1 MITDPSERGIER
13 RICAAL
19 TGSPRDAALAQQG
32 PNGKAAVP
40 SGGEGWVCAHP
51 GDYDRNYTVDLAQ
64 LIAFLAE
71 TQPDA
76 YKALQLKA
84 DSPVRRKF
92 LARLQSEVGK
102 RGVMTCYAR
111 GLITVRIT
119 LSSSTARPLPATPSP
134 LNATPRTDSR
144 SPANSAIASTSSL
157 LRRVPLASCR
167 RGLCQECLGGGR
179 VPQKPRM
186 CRAGAGC
193 SLCWGSNPGSPDG
206 SPALILAALLPPI
219 TRAFPT
225 VWPSAGPHWCG
236 RATAKPGLG
245 WKGADAKFSASNR
258 PSSWSSL
265 GGSTPETS
273 PLQTGQPETPAVPAP
288 VIRGSCLAARHRS
301 APA

>member
-40 SGGEGWVCAHP
+40 SGGEGWVCARP

-119 LSSSTARPLPATPSP
+119 SSSSTATPSP
-134 LNATPRTDSR
+134 GNALAAERYSQNRFSITRQLRYSIDQFSPSPSSISVLPQRTLS
-144 SPANSAIASTSSL
+144 
-157 LRRVPLASCR
+157 
-167 RGLCQECLGGGR
+167 GMLGGG
-179 VPQKPRM
+179 
-186 CRAGAGC
+186 
-193 SLCWGSNPGSPDG
+193 
-206 SPALILAALLPPI
+206 
-219 TRAFPT
+219 
-225 VWPSAGPHWCG
+225 
-236 RATAKPGLG
+236 
-245 WKGADAKFSASNR
+245 
-258 PSSWSSL
+258 
-265 GGSTPETS
+265 
-273 PLQTGQPETPAVPAP
+273 
-288 VIRGSCLAARHRS
+288 
-301 APA
+301 